1 MKAPTSSIRGR
12 KSSKQQLADGE
23 YTVDDLAR
31 RGNTTVRNIRAY
43 QDRGILAPPVKRGRL
58 GIYNDD
64 HAARLDIINN
74 LLDRGYT
81 IENIRELLAAWTD
94 GRDLE
99 DLLGL
104 ERAIT
109 QVFNSEQP
117 REYTISELLKMFG
130 IKAAR
135 KSIIDEAV
143 KLGLLERKRNKFV
156 APSPK
161 LIEAGEQMVK
171 LGMSFEEI
179 IELMRLLRGNVQ
191 RAADGLVKVAVDRF
205 DEFGDDLPPPET
217 LSELSRLIWELKP
230 VAHQA
235 IRAEAELA
243 LNRSLR
249 NFLGDRLSAVI
260 EHLHE

>member
-1 MKAPTSSIRGR
+1 
-12 KSSKQQLADGE
+12 
-23 YTVDDLAR
+23 
-31 RGNTTVRNIRAY
+31 
-43 QDRGILAPPVKRGRL
+43 
-58 GIYNDD
+58 
-64 HAARLDIINN
+64 
-74 LLDRGYT
+74 
-81 IENIRELLAAWTD
+81 
-94 GRDLE
+94 
-99 DLLGL
+99 
-104 ERAIT
+104 
-109 QVFNSEQP
+109 
-117 REYTISELLKMFG
+117 MFG

-217 LSELSRLIWELKP
+217 LSELSHLIWELKP